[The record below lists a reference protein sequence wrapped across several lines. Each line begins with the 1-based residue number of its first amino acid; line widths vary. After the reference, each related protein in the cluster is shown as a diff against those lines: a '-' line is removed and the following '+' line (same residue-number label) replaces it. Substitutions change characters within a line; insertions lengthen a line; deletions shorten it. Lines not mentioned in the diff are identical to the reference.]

1 MYEFKFPF
9 EPPLEDLKMTVT
21 TASGAKVFIYDTC
34 CKNFTPEDKARIDKK
49 IIQIYTESA
58 LKKAA
63 LETERQN
70 QADSKEEKA
79 K

>member
-63 LETERQN
+63 LEEQN
-70 QADSKEEKA
+70 RADSIEK
-79 K
+79 KDS